1 MMWYDM
7 LFIYSNW
14 ISTRWQWSIDLYKNR
29 KDTVQNEKQYT
40 KLYKKYKGTEHKTE
54 NKIRN

>member
-1 MMWYDM
+1 MWYDM